1 MLKKNKWMVLC
12 IGLVLAGPFFYA
24 VYYQYHLH
32 PQLVLELPADQC
44 PEIRFGPEKWHILTS
59 GPNVDAVCLRT
70 MKIRSTADINAIF
83 FATKGVKVK
92 RFKST
97 KFRDV
102 HIEVETVSGD
112 ENIVYFYKCHPR
124 YSPTVHGP

>member
-1 MLKKNKWMVLC
+1 MLRNNKWFFLC
-12 IGLVLAGPFFYA
+12 IGLVLAGPVFYA
-24 VYYQYHLH
+24 AYYQYHLH

-44 PEIRFGPEKWHILTS
+44 PEIEFGPKEWHIRAS
-59 GPNVDAVCLRT
+59 GLNVDNVCLRAL
-70 MKIRSTADINAIF
+70 KIRSTEDIDAIF

-92 RFKST
+92 RFKP
-97 KFRDV
+97 KEFRGV
-102 HIEVETVSGD
+102 KVEVETVSGD